1 MRLVLNWTKHP
12 SHEGSHPQHTNPHFA
27 ALSGLEALVGRATA
41 VTVDARQGLGDLQIL
56 LGGDLQ
62 VPFIAFHHRHRFA
75 ESFHQHGVIGGTIQI
90 RLGIGA
96 TQQFDLEE
104 LWRLHPVE
112 SRSRKR
118 LLHLTSADLMTR
130 RRCLLLLICA
140 TEDVSSRIVIVV
152 ETEDRVDGGIPLGD
166 LEDLFATSLECV
178 PQRNPGDHRRTR
190 PSRFEHSSHE
200 FIVDQGSGPIV
211 DRDVGA
217 SFGHR
222 LQGSK
227 HRLPPLSSPTFHDR
241 ATEEPQL
248 GSVPISKG
256 FQVVGRSRDDDR
268 IDFVPFGE
276 GLDRAKQD
284 RTTTEVGGELVT
296 RPKAMSGSGGGNDD
310 GDSHA

>member
-1 MRLVLNWTKHP
+1 MRLVLNWTEHP

-27 ALSGLEALVGRATA
+27 ALSGLETLVGGATA
-41 VTVDARQGLGDLQIL
+41 VTTNPRQGLGDLQIL

-62 VPFIAFHHRHRFA
+62 VPFITFHQRHWFA

-90 RLGIGA
+90 RLGVGA

-118 LLHLTSADLMTR
+118 LLHLAGADLMTWR
-130 RRCLLLLICA
+130 RSLLLLVCA
-140 TEDVSSRIVIVV
+140 TEDVSSRVV
-152 ETEDRVDGGIPLGD
+152 VVKTEDRVDGRIPLGG
-166 LEDLFATSLECV
+166 LEDLFAASFERV
-178 PQRNPGDHRRTR
+178 PQRNSGDHRRTR
-190 PSRFEHSSHE
+190 PSRFEHPGHE
-200 FIVDQGSGPIV
+200 FIVDQGSRPIV

-222 LQGSK
+222 IQGSK

-248 GSVPISKG
+248 GSIPISEG
-256 FQVVGRSRDDDR
+256 FKVVGRSGDDDR
-268 IDFVPFGE
+268 IDFISFGE
-276 GLDRAKQD
+276 GLDRAKQY
-284 RTTTEVGGELVT
+284 RTTTEVRGEFVT
-296 RPKAMSGSGGGNDD
+296 RPKAMSGSCGGNDD

>member
-12 SHEGSHPQHTNPHFA
+12 SHEGSHPQHTKPHFA
-27 ALSGLEALVGRATA
+27 ALSGLEALVGGATT
-41 VTVDARQGLGDLQIL
+41 VTTNPREGLGDLQIL

-62 VPFIAFHHRHRFA
+62 VSFITFHHRHRFA
-75 ESFHQHGVIGGTIQI
+75 ESFHQRGIIGGTIQI
-90 RLGIGA
+90 RLGVGA

-118 LLHLTSADLMTR
+118 LLHLASADLMTR

-140 TEDVSSRIVIVV
+140 TEDVSSRIVVV
-152 ETEDRVDGGIPLGD
+152 ETEDRVDRRITLGG
-166 LEDLFATSLECV
+166 LEDLFAASFERV
-178 PQRNPGDHRRTR
+178 PQRNSGDHRRTR
-190 PSRFEHSSHE
+190 PSRFEHPRHE
-200 FIVDQGSGPIV
+200 FIVDQGSRPIV

-222 LQGSK
+222 IQGSK
-227 HRLPPLSSPTFHDR
+227 HRLPSLSPPTFHDR

-248 GSVPISKG
+248 GSIPISKG
-256 FQVVGRSRDDDR
+256 FKVVGRSGDDDG

-276 GLDRAKQD
+276 GFDRAKQY
-284 RTTTEVGGELVT
+284 RTTTEVGSELVT
-296 RPKAMSGSGGGNDD
+296 RAKAMSGSCGGNDD